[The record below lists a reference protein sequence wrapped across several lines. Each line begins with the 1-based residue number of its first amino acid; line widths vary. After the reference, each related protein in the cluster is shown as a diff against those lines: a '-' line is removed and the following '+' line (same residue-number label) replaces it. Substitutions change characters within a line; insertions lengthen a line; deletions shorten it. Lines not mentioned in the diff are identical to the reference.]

1 MLVTVDLNNITTCP
15 HCRGVCGINDNP
27 KRPKAVCMKCFR
39 SWVIHQVIIANRQ
52 VRRLTPDT
60 DQENRAQL
68 LREFIENQTG
78 WKVADLQVRKLES

>member
-39 SWVIHQVIIANRQ
+39 SWVIHQVIIAKRQ
-52 VRRLTPDT
+52 VRRLVPDA

-78 WKVADLQVRKLES
+78 WKVADLQVGELES